1 VQLLVATT
9 VIEVGVDVPNA
20 SLMVIEHAERFG
32 LAQLHQLRGR
42 VGRGSAASVCVL
54 LYTGPLSLTGRARL
68 QTMRETTDGFE
79 IARRDLEIRG
89 PGEFLGA
96 RQSGA
101 AMLRFASLENDAWLI
116 DPARDAAECLLREW
130 PHVVTQ
136 HLNRWLGARE
146 QYLKA

>member
-1 VQLLVATT
+1 
-9 VIEVGVDVPNA
+9 
-20 SLMVIEHAERFG
+20 
-32 LAQLHQLRGR
+32 

-79 IARRDLEIRG
+79 IARKDLEIRG

-101 AMLRFASLENDAWLI
+101 AMLRFANLENDAWLI
-116 DPARDAAECLLREW
+116 EPARGAAERLLHEF
-130 PHVVTQ
+130 PLVVTQ